1 MPRIPDI
8 FARSTTITEKI
19 MLKTNEHYLVEFLLQ
34 CQPGQPKTRG
44 NWEVDHQGTPFLL
57 PSIGGITLNVQV
69 GDSAFGWQGDHI
81 EPGVSCTAD
90 TQKPYEHPNV
100 AVQIYSCA
108 GNMATVVTGEAKGAT
123 GRVIGHHGGSE
134 HVIVDF
140 ERDVKEKLLYTDTII
155 IRGKGQGMKLTDY
168 PEITLFNLDPA
179 LLAAMKIRELEGG
192 VLEVPVTTIIPA
204 FCMGSGI
211 GSAHVAKG
219 DYDIM
224 TSDLETIKEYGIDKI
239 RLGDFVALQDHDNR
253 YGRAYRKGAV
263 TIGIVVHAN
272 CLEAGHGP
280 GVTTLMT
287 AATSLISPVI
297 DPEANIADLLG
308 IGTMIAQ
315 RTTD

>member
-1 MPRIPDI
+1 
-8 FARSTTITEKI
+8 
-19 MLKTNEHYLVEFLLQ
+19 MLNTNEPYLVEFLLQ
-34 CQPGQPKTRG
+34 CQPGQPRTRG
-44 NWEVDHQGTPFLL
+44 NWEVDHQGNPFLL

-69 GDSAFGWQGDHI
+69 GDPAFGWQGDHI

-100 AVQIYSCA
+100 GLQIYSCV
-108 GNMATVVTGEAKGAT
+108 GNIATIVTGEAKGAT

-140 ERDVKEKLLYTDTII
+140 ERDIKEKLLYTDTIM
-155 IRGKGQGMKLTDY
+155 IRGKGQGMKLADY
-168 PEITLFNLDPA
+168 PGITLFNLDPA
-179 LLAAMKIRELEGG
+179 LLQALKIRELEGG

-204 FCMGSGI
+204 VCMGSGI

-224 TSDLETIKEYGIDKI
+224 TSDPETVKEYGIDKI
-239 RLGDFVALQDHDNR
+239 RLGDFVALLDHDNR

-263 TIGIVVHAN
+263 TIGIVVHSD

-287 AATSLISPVI
+287 AASPLIRPVI

-308 IGTMIAQ
+308 IGTRLNGKA
-315 RTTD
+315 

>member
-1 MPRIPDI
+1 
-8 FARSTTITEKI
+8 
-19 MLKTNEHYLVEFLLQ
+19 MLNTNEHYLVEFLLQ

-69 GDSAFGWQGDHI
+69 GDPAFGWQGDHI

-108 GNMATVVTGEAKGAT
+108 GNKATVVTGEAKGAI

-179 LLAAMKIRELEGG
+179 LLAAMKISELDGG
-192 VLEVPVTTIIPA
+192 VLEVPVTTIVPA

-224 TSDLETIKEYGIDKI
+224 TSDLEAVREYGIDKI

-253 YGRAYRKGAV
+253 YGRAYRKSAV
-263 TIGIVVHAN
+263 TIGIVVHSD

-287 AATSLISPVI
+287 AVSPLLRQGL
-297 DPEANIADLLG
+297 DREANIADLLG
-308 IGTMIAQ
+308 IGTRVKRNA
-315 RTTD
+315 